1 MNQRELGRKERSI
14 AEANRYIKRYKNECG
29 EVVTY
34 HLNKDELE
42 QIKSGKK
49 TFEQIKKGQANN
61 ES

>member
-49 TFEQIKKGQANN
+49 TFEQIKKG
-61 ES
+61 